1 MSFTAVGSN
10 NQTIWGAKTVEYTGK
25 ERTPLIDYTDTSS
38 KLVYHADSAQGTGE
52 TVKLCDTDLLSGVSY
67 SITNKFSGKA
77 IDLTEGNTSDG
88 TNIQQWTK
96 TAGSHQEWRILADKD
111 GYCRIASM
119 TDESMCIAVAEST
132 ADDGINVE
140 LQPYHG
146 TDNQLWK
153 LVKNGTSYGIVSK
166 CSGDTAGLDVYDW
179 SKENGG
185 NINQWNYWGGD
196 CQLWEIKPVHPMVTD
211 GTYTVRNLNSS
222 LFLSQN
228 DGNAV
233 QGTETVW
240 TFTRLDDGSYTVQ
253 TADSKALTVENG
265 LADNGTNIVLKDYSG
280 DDSQKFTLQCN
291 QDGSY
296 TLLSIVS
303 DGQSCADVY
312 EISVENG
319 ANICQWEYWGGD
331 GQKFI
336 LEPAAPKKAVIGDV
350 NADGTFNVADVV
362 LLQKWL
368 IAVPDTELTDWKAA
382 DLYEDDRLDVFDL
395 CMIKQI
401 LISR

>member
-1 MSFTAVGSN
+1 M
-10 NQTIWGAKTVEYTGK
+10 
-25 ERTPLIDYTDTSS
+25 
-38 KLVYHADSAQGTGE
+38 
-52 TVKLCDTDLLSGVSY
+52 
-67 SITNKFSGKA
+67 
-77 IDLTEGNTSDG
+77 
-88 TNIQQWTK
+88 
-96 TAGSHQEWRILADKD
+96 
-111 GYCRIASM
+111 
-119 TDESMCIAVAEST
+119 
-132 ADDGINVE
+132 E
-140 LQPYHG
+140 LFP
-146 TDNQLWK
+146 NAP
-153 LVKNGTSYGIVSK
+153 
-166 CSGDTAGLDVYDW
+166 GDTAGLDVYDW

-253 TADSKALTVENG
+253 TADGKALTVENG

-350 NADGTFNVADVV
+350 NADGAFNVADVV

-368 IAVPDTELTDWKAA
+368 IAVPNVVLTDWKAG
-382 DLYEDDRLDVFDL
+382 DLCEDDRLNVFDL
-395 CMIKQI
+395 CLMKSTLMEQR
-401 LISR
+401 LS

>member
-1 MSFTAVGSN
+1 
-10 NQTIWGAKTVEYTGK
+10 
-25 ERTPLIDYTDTSS
+25 
-38 KLVYHADSAQGTGE
+38 
-52 TVKLCDTDLLSGVSY
+52 
-67 SITNKFSGKA
+67 
-77 IDLTEGNTSDG
+77 
-88 TNIQQWTK
+88 
-96 TAGSHQEWRILADKD
+96 
-111 GYCRIASM
+111 M

-280 DDSQKFTLQCN
+280 DDSQKFTLLCN